1 MCTVHPVRRD
11 VPRESDV
18 HPEAV
23 DLGLHRLSVTIVVP
37 GEAVVGMPPLRN
49 RAKTVIQVI
58 MARKRRAEVPT
69 RWSLFAHASEF
80 RLGHIQ
86 HDRHGAHE

>member
-1 MCTVHPVRRD
+1 MCTVHPVPRD

-18 HPEAV
+18 HPGV

-37 GEAVVGMPPLRN
+37 GEVVVGMPPLRN
-49 RAKTVIQVI
+49 RSKTVIQVS
-58 MARKRRAEVPT
+58 MACNRRAEVPT
-69 RWSLFAHASEF
+69 QRSLFAHASEF
-80 RLGHIQ
+80 RLVHIQ

>member
-1 MCTVHPVRRD
+1 MCTVHPVPRD

-18 HPEAV
+18 RPGV

-37 GEAVVGMPPLRN
+37 GEVVVGMPPLRN
-49 RAKTVIQVI
+49 RSKTVIQVS
-58 MARKRRAEVPT
+58 MACKRRAEVPT
-69 RWSLFAHASEF
+69 QRSLFAHASEF
-80 RLGHIQ
+80 RLVHIQ